1 MSVKKEENMYESA
14 VAILHLGYALISKKE
29 SPYETQLI
37 NTALDMNTRT
47 GKASLISRTKQNSPD
62 V

>member
-1 MSVKKEENMYESA
+1 MYESA